1 MTDLF
6 AQPRAALARRYF
18 LKREF
23 GTGGMPTVYFAEDL
37 KLHRP
42 VVVRVLRSEC
52 APPLRHPQF
61 PRTP

>member
-1 MTDLF
+1 MTDLL
-6 AQPRAALARRYF
+6 AQLRVALADRYSVQ
-18 LKREF
+18 REL

-61 PRTP
+61 LRTP